1 MKFMQ
6 CKFFANKKM
15 GALLMALALIF
26 ITVEVAQAQKKKP
39 AKVNPKTAAETPAKD
54 LPKVTRITDAEFF
67 AILKKS
73 VDAGRPALVN
83 FWATWCDPCREEF
96 PDLVKMDE
104 DFRSRGL
111 DLIAVSMDFEEEF
124 KTAVPKFL
132 ESVNMKTPSFFI
144 LLSDEATFLE
154 KVTAG
159 GDKKNAAVGL
169 PVTVLFDAKGNVVYK
184 KSGKFNT
191 VTLRAEIE
199 KLFTPVTAPAQ

>member
-1 MKFMQ
+1 MKNMQ
-6 CKFFANKKM
+6 CKFFANNKM
-15 GALLMALALIF
+15 GAVLMALALIF
-26 ITVEVAQAQKKKP
+26 ITADLTQAQKTKP
-39 AKVNPKTAAETPAKD
+39 KGKLNPKAAATATPAKD
-54 LPKVTRITDAEFF
+54 QPKVTQINETEFF

-96 PDLVKMDE
+96 PDLIKMDS
-104 DFRSRGL
+104 DFQPRGL
-111 DLIAVSMDFEEEF
+111 DLVAVSMDFEEEF

-144 LLSDEATFLE
+144 LLNDEATFLE

-159 GDKKNAAVGL
+159 GSKKDAAVGL
-169 PVTVLFDAKGNVVYK
+169 PVTVLFDGQGNIVYR

-191 VTLRAEIE
+191 AQLRAEIE
-199 KLFTPVTAPAQ
+199 KIVKPAQ